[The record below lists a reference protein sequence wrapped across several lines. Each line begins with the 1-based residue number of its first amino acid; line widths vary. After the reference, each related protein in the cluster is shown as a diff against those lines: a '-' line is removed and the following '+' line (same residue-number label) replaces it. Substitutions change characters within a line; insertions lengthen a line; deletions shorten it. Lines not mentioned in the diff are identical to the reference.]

1 MYKVLEEM
9 RGSSVE
15 LLVGVQVITRERVFI
30 LDAQE
35 SLEKMEPEVDR
46 KEEAL
51 NEALKALIR
60 EEIRERR
67 LDKDP
72 DFGQNGIL
80 EEVLE
85 AGNEMVERTKASV
98 LKNNEGFQSGK
109 STRITK
115 SPELSLEGTRA
126 ELLVWWKQ
134 SFALVK
140 RRILNAIWGE
150 AEVKEKN
157 EDGERKQWRRIRSSV
172 PRMRNKCHAEIK
184 QSGAWRRSTSRKRL
198 S

>member
-1 MYKVLEEM
+1 M
-9 RGSSVE
+9 
-15 LLVGVQVITRERVFI
+15 ITRERGLI

-51 NEALKALIR
+51 I
-60 EEIRERR
+60 EEEVGEKR

-109 STRITK
+109 ITRITN
-115 SPELSLEGTRA
+115 SPELLLEGTRA
-126 ELLVWWKQ
+126 ELL
-134 SFALVK
+134 
-140 RRILNAIWGE
+140 E
-150 AEVKEKN
+150 E
-157 EDGERKQWRRIRSSV
+157 
-172 PRMRNKCHAEIK
+172 
-184 QSGAWRRSTSRKRL
+184 
-198 S
+198 

>member
-1 MYKVLEEM
+1 MYKVLEEVH
-9 RGSSVE
+9 GSSVK
-15 LLVGVQVITRERVFI
+15 LLVGAQVITRERVFI

-51 NEALKALIR
+51 NEALKALIG
-60 EEIRERR
+60 ERR

-126 ELLVWWKQ
+126 ELLVWWKE
-134 SFALVK
+134 SFALVN
-140 RRILNAIWGE
+140 RGSLNAIWGE

-157 EDGERKQWRRIRSSV
+157 EDGERKQWRRIRSFV
-172 PRMRNKCHAEIK
+172 PRMRNKCHAEAQ
-184 QSGAWRRSTSRKRL
+184 QSGAWRRRFNW
-198 S
+198 

>member
-1 MYKVLEEM
+1 MYKVLEEVH
-9 RGSSVE
+9 GSSVE
-15 LLVGVQVITRERVFI
+15 LLVGAQVITRERVFI

-51 NEALKALIR
+51 NEALKALIG
-60 EEIRERR
+60 EEIGERR

-126 ELLVWWKQ
+126 ELLVWWKE

-140 RRILNAIWGE
+140 RGSLNAIWGE

-172 PRMRNKCHAEIK
+172 PRMRNKCHAEAQ
-184 QSGAWRRSTSRKRL
+184 QSGVWQRRFSW
-198 S
+198 

>member
-1 MYKVLEEM
+1 MNKVLKEV

-15 LLVGVQVITRERVFI
+15 LLVGAQVITRERVFI

-60 EEIRERR
+60 EEIGERR

-115 SPELSLEGTRA
+115 SPELSLERTRA
-126 ELLVWWKQ
+126 ELLVWWKE

-140 RRILNAIWGE
+140 RGSLNAIWGE

-157 EDGERKQWRRIRSSV
+157 EDGERKQ
-172 PRMRNKCHAEIK
+172 
-184 QSGAWRRSTSRKRL
+184 
-198 S
+198 